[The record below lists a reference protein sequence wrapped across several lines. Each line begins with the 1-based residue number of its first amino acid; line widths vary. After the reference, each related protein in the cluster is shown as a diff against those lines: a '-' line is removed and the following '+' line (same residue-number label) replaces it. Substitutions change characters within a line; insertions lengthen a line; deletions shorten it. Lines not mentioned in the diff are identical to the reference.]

1 MSFLGRAWRYCVRKP
16 VKTVIIFVVLTVM
29 ATVVMGAGAVTRSAD
44 QVSDEIDAKTGSGFV
59 LEINPQYN
67 FGTPRGAGNV
77 KASDIEKLAG
87 LDGVQSYVARQNVTA
102 DLVNAEVL
110 KPDHDDYDEEREA
123 QFGNAVN
130 VWGVNRS
137 DIANAFR
144 SGSLTLIEGRHLTED
159 DKHKSVIHED
169 LAKANNLTVG
179 STLTL
184 KGNKYDV
191 DNQNQ
196 STEEVE
202 TEIVGIVSGENTRP
216 VAVRSELY
224 ANTVFTDLD
233 TTRTLYQFTPDTEIY
248 QDANFF
254 VAKDADLEDVA
265 KAAQSQQID
274 WNNYQLSRSAQ
285 YLAGITGAV
294 DGVKSIMRN
303 TTIGA
308 TVFAAAVVA
317 LVMFL
322 WLNERKKET
331 GTLLSIGV
339 NKGNIAAQYFFELIL
354 IAIPA
359 FIAAYF
365 AASGF
370 AQWMGNTALMS
381 VNKSAEQE
389 MAQAGQFGADMESS
403 ASVQTLDSLSVGLTA
418 GSVVQAVTICIA
430 VIAVVVAITSIP
442 MLRKSPRAILVDT
455 K

>member
-1 MSFLGRAWRYCVRKP
+1 MSFLGRAWRYCARKP
-16 VKTVIIFVVLTVM
+16 IKTVIIFVVLTVM

-44 QVSDEIDAKTGSGFV
+44 RVSEDIDAKTGSGFV

-144 SGSLTLIEGRHLTED
+144 SGSLTLVEGRHLTAD
-159 DKHKSVIHED
+159 DTHKAVIHED

-254 VAKDADLEDVA
+254 VAKDVDLEDVA

-359 FIAAYF
+359 FITSYF

-370 AQWMGNTALMS
+370 AQWMGNTTLAS
-381 VNKSAEQE
+381 VNESAEQE
-389 MAQAGQFGADMESS
+389 MAQAGQFGADMESA

-418 GSVVQAVTICIA
+418 PSVVQAVIICVA

>member
-1 MSFLGRAWRYCVRKP
+1 MSFLGRAWRYCARKP
-16 VKTVIIFVVLTVM
+16 VKTVIILAVLAAM
-29 ATVVMGAGAVTRSAD
+29 GTVVMSAGAVTRSAD
-44 QVSDEIDAKTGSGFV
+44 QVAQEIDAKTGSGFV
-59 LEINPQYN
+59 LENNPHYN
-67 FGTPRGAGNV
+67 MGTPRGAGNV
-77 KASDIEKLAG
+77 KPADIEKLAS
-87 LDGVQSYVARQNVTA
+87 LDGVVSHVARQNVTA
-102 DLVNAEVL
+102 DLVGAKVL
-110 KPDHDDYDEEREA
+110 KPDHADYDQQREA

-130 VWGVNRS
+130 VWGVNES
-137 DIANAFR
+137 EIANAFR
-144 SGSLTLIEGRHLTED
+144 SGSLKLVEGRHLTSE

-169 LAKANNLTVG
+169 LAKANNLKLG

-191 DNQNQ
+191 DNQQQ
-196 STEEVE
+196 STKEVK
-202 TEIVGIVSGENTRP
+202 TEVVGIVSGKNTRP

-254 VAKDADLEDVA
+254 VAKDANFEDVV
-265 KAAQSQQID
+265 KAAAAQGID
-274 WNNYQLSRSAQ
+274 WNNYQLSRSTQ

-294 DGVKSIMRN
+294 DGVKSIMNN
-303 TTIGA
+303 TTVGA
-308 TVFAAAVVA
+308 TIFAAAVVA
-317 LVMFL
+317 LVLFL

-331 GTLLSIGV
+331 GTLLAIGV
-339 NKGNIAAQYFFELIL
+339 NKANITAQYFAELIL

-359 FIAAYF
+359 FIVAYF
-365 AASGF
+365 AANSF
-370 AQWMGNTALMS
+370 AQWMGNTTLAS

-403 ASVQTLDSLSVGLTA
+403 ASVQTLDSLAVGLSTA
-418 GSVVQAVTICIA
+418 SVIQAVIICVA
-430 VIAVVVAITSIP
+430 VVAVVVAVTSLP